1 MKCSKGGEDR
11 NRLAKVKFTWK
22 NAKSFWPEILEKS
35 ERTVKFLRGKVS
47 KSRGPLDLVD
57 L

>member
-1 MKCSKGGEDR
+1 VKCSKGGEDQ
-11 NRLAKVKFTWK
+11 NRLVEVKFRWK

-35 ERTVKFLRGKVS
+35 KRTMKILRGEVS
-47 KSRGPLDLVD
+47 KSRGPLDLID

>member
-1 MKCSKGGEDR
+1 VKCSKGGEDR

-35 ERTVKFLRGKVS
+35 KQMVKILRGEVPKFC
-47 KSRGPLDLVD
+47 GLLDLIN